1 MSQTDAGSLTHAEG
15 HGAEHDA
22 EQAGYKKSLNR
33 RQVQMIAIGGAIGTG
48 LFLGSASRLHSNG
61 PALVL
66 SYAFVGVIAYFLMR
80 ALGELVLYRTTSGAF
95 VSWMR
100 EFFGEKAAYYTGW
113 MYWTNWALT
122 GIAELSA
129 VGLYIQ
135 YWWPQMPTW
144 ATVLIALAVVLVVN
158 LLSAK
163 AFGEFEFWASVLKV
177 SAIIVFLV
185 VGIVV
190 VAFSFDVGGHRAGI
204 QNLWS
209 NPGGFWPTGDGFAWY
224 GPIIV
229 MSGVVFAYAAI
240 EMVGIAAGEMEDPK
254 REVPKAVN
262 AVIVRI
268 AVFYCGALLLL
279 VCILPTSEF
288 TPGISPFVTV
298 FGRMGM
304 PWMANVIQAILIVA
318 AMSSLNSGLYTT
330 GRVLRSLGMAKQAP
344 GFTLK
349 MSASGVPWAGI
360 VMTAVVYVFG
370 SILNAVSPDAFEI
383 ALEAASI
390 AVVFTWGTI
399 FVCQLRLRRL
409 SDRGVLP
416 ASAFRAPGTPWTS
429 YLGLAFLVFVIV
441 GMAISGWQAS
451 PYFWHKTGFVVVV
464 VGIPVLLVIFELGWL
479 IVKGRV
485 AAHTDGRMLSRWTD
499 SGLRYP
505 PREPGPR
512 TESIAALGTV
522 QFDVHDR
529 DEDEDDDED
538 GLPLGHVEVE
548 MHEWDNLDEPDKNPP
563 DGSDGKS
570 EGGR

>member
-1 MSQTDAGSLTHAEG
+1 MSRTEATNLTHDQD

-22 EQAGYKKSLNR
+22 EQEGYKKSLNR

-177 SAIIVFLV
+177 TAIIVFLV
-185 VGIVV
+185 VGLVV
-190 VAFSFDVGGHRAGI
+190 VVLSLDVGGHRAGV

-349 MSASGVPWAGI
+349 MSQSGVPWAGI
-360 VMTAVVYVFG
+360 VMTAFVYVFG

-416 ASAFRAPGTPWTS
+416 ASTFRAPGTPWTS

-464 VGIPVLLVIFELGWL
+464 VGIPVLVVIFEIGWL

-485 AAHTDGRMLSRWTD
+485 SAHTDGRMLSKWTD
-499 SGLRYP
+499 TGLRYP
-505 PREPGPR
+505 PQPAGPR
-512 TESIAALGTV
+512 TESIAAIGTV
-522 QFDVHDR
+522 QFDVHER
-529 DEDEDDDED
+529 DDDPDD
-538 GLPLGHVEVE
+538 GGIEIGPVEIDV
-548 MHEWDNLDEPDKNPP
+548 HEWDNLDEPDRNPP
-563 DGSDGKS
+563 DGTGKN

>member
-1 MSQTDAGSLTHAEG
+1 MSQTDAAPTPAPAEG
-15 HGAEHDA
+15 HDAAHDA

-48 LFLGSASRLHSNG
+48 LFLGSASRLHSTG

-135 YWWPQMPTW
+135 YWWPQVPTW
-144 ATVLIALAVVLVVN
+144 LTVLIALAVVLTVN

-163 AFGEFEFWASVLKV
+163 AFGEFEFWASVAKV
-177 SAIIVFLV
+177 SAIVIFLV
-185 VGIVV
+185 VGVIVV
-190 VAFSFDVGGHRAGI
+190 ALSLDVGGHNAGV

-209 NPGGFWPTGDGFAWY
+209 NPGGFWPTGDGFLWY

-229 MSGVVFAYAAI
+229 MSGVVFAYAGI
-240 EMVGIAAGEMEDPK
+240 EMVGIAAGEMENPR

-262 AVIVRI
+262 AVVVRI
-268 AVFYCGALLLL
+268 AVFYCGSLLLL
-279 VCILPTSEF
+279 VCILPTSEY
-288 TPGISPFVTV
+288 TAGISPFVTV
-298 FGRMGM
+298 FGRLGM

-318 AMSSLNSGLYTT
+318 ALSSLNSGLYTT

-349 MSASGVPWAGI
+349 MSAAGVPWAGI

-370 SILNAVSPDAFEI
+370 SLLNAVSPDAFEI

-390 AVVFTWGTI
+390 AVVFTWATI
-399 FVCQLRLRRL
+399 FVCQMRLRRL
-409 SDRGVLP
+409 SDRGVIP
-416 ASAFRAPGTPWTS
+416 ASSFRMPGSPWTG
-429 YLGLAFLVFVIV
+429 YIGLAFLAFVIV
-441 GMAISGWQAS
+441 GMAISGWQSS
-451 PYFWHKTGFVVVV
+451 PYFWHKTGFIVVVL
-464 VGIPVLLVIFELGWL
+464 GIPVLYLIFELGWL

-485 AAHTDGRMLSRWTD
+485 KEHTHDRMRSKWTD
-499 SGLRYP
+499 DGLRYP
-505 PREPGPR
+505 PELDRPR
-512 TESIAALGTV
+512 TEPIAALGTV
-522 QFDVHDR
+522 QF
-529 DEDEDDDED
+529 ET
-538 GLPLGHVEVE
+538 
-548 MHEWDNLDEPDKNPP
+548 HEWDNLDEVD
-563 DGSDGKS
+563 DDERG
-570 EGGR
+570 E